1 MFQPGLYNRCHDVLM
16 MSLNLTTINILN
28 VHVVDYCYI
37 ISRIRKNDAIN
48 LMQNI
53 DLTEKAE
60 HYKT

>member
-1 MFQPGLYNRCHDVLM
+1 M